1 MRWFRLLVLPL
12 VLALSSP
19 GTACTED
26 EPYVRTLSPVEEPP
40 FDYGLYAN
48 AQGLLVGEDSA
59 VLLVRRPSH
68 LERVY
73 EDAQRG
79 ESRARVL
86 FQQLEDTFVASGLH
100 IADEVTSPR
109 CLALPLRGCKPD
121 WSFLDRLLP
130 SQGPGARRLREV
142 LGTAFSQRAHQ
153 RGMRNALITSSI
165 NALLAVTLVKGQL
178 KGAAAEGKGAL
189 AAAEGRTLVA
199 ATTEAEVLE
208 ARLLEAEA
216 ASLEARHPAA
226 PSELARFRPSLQS
239 PPQGVPTTETLWSDY
254 VAYWE
259 RRYAEVTGQG
269 PPSAGQLAPKPPLT
283 WGGYH
288 VMRADFRRGLR
299 FQSSVGQMLRREL
312 ELPEMVR
319 RLLRGMKKPRLDEN
333 VYLKRPGSTALTSAD
348 QLSVDEAT
356 LGSGARVRLETFSN
370 KSRDFTGWSED
381 DIFKQVVADANEA
394 WVKYGGV
401 VQVRRP
407 GHPLF
412 GQDVPVSRVHLV
424 YDAETLT
431 PRLKQEIPKV
441 LVKKKINVAIHFH
454 HAPPAP

>member
-12 VLALSSP
+12 VLALAIP
-19 GTACTED
+19 GAGCTED
-26 EPYVRTLSPVEEPP
+26 EPYVRALPPVEEPP

-79 ESRARVL
+79 EWRARVL

-109 CLALPLRGCKPD
+109 CLALPPRGCKPD

-199 ATTEAEVLE
+199 AATEAEVLE

-216 ASLEARHPAA
+216 TSLEARHPAA

-239 PPQGVPTTETLWSDY
+239 PPQGVPATETLWSDY

-269 PPSAGQLAPKPPLT
+269 PPSAGRLAPKPPLT
-283 WGGYH
+283 WEGYH
-288 VMRADFRRGLR
+288 VMRADFRRGLE

-319 RLLRGMKKPRLDEN
+319 RLLRGMRKPRLEEN
-333 VYLKRPGSTALTSAD
+333 VGLKRPGSTAHTYAD
-348 QLSVDEAT
+348 QLAVDEAT
-356 LGSGARVRLETFSN
+356 LGPGSRVRVETFSN
-370 KSRDFTGWSED
+370 KSHDFRGWSEK
-381 DIFKQVVADANEA
+381 DIFNQALADAKEA
-394 WVKYGGV
+394 RVKYGGT

-412 GQDVPVSRVHLV
+412 GQDVAVSRVHLV
-424 YDAETLT
+424 YDSKTLT
-431 PRLKQEIPKV
+431 PQLKQTIAQRLASPG
-441 LVKKKINVAIHFH
+441 INVEIHFH
-454 HAPPAP
+454 HVPPAH

>member
-1 MRWFRLLVLPL
+1 MNWLRLLVLPL
-12 VLALSSP
+12 VLALSTS
-19 GTACTED
+19 GMGCTED
-26 EPYVRTLSPVEEPP
+26 EPYVRTLAPLEEPP

-48 AQGLLVGEDSA
+48 AQGLMVDEDSA

-79 ESRARVL
+79 DSRARVL

-109 CLALPLRGCKPD
+109 CIALPLRGCKPD

-130 SQGPGARRLREV
+130 SRGPGARRLREA

-153 RGMRNALITSSI
+153 RGMRNALITASV

-216 ASLEARHPAA
+216 TSLEARHPAA

-239 PPQGVPTTETLWSDY
+239 PPQGVSASETLWSDY

-269 PPSAGQLAPKPPLT
+269 PPSAGRLAPKPPLT
-283 WGGYH
+283 WEGYH

-299 FQSSVGQMLRREL
+299 FQGSVGQMLRREL
-312 ELPEMVR
+312 ELSEMVR
-319 RLLRGMKKPRLDEN
+319 RLLRGMRKPRVDEN
-333 VYLKRPGSTALTSAD
+333 VYLKRPGSTALTCAD
-348 QLSVDEAT
+348 QLAVDEAT
-356 LGSGARVRLETFSN
+356 LGSGARVRVETFSN
-370 KSRDFTGWSED
+370 KSHDFKGWSEK
-381 DIFKQVVADANEA
+381 DIINQALADAKEA
-394 WVKYGGV
+394 QVKYGGT

-412 GQDVPVSRVHLV
+412 GKDVPVSRVHLV
-424 YDAETLT
+424 YDSETLT
-431 PRLKQEIPKV
+431 PRLKQMITEAVESQGLKV
-441 LVKKKINVAIHFH
+441 EVHFH
-454 HAPPAP
+454 HVPPAP

>member
-1 MRWFRLLVLPL
+1 
-12 VLALSSP
+12 
-19 GTACTED
+19 
-26 EPYVRTLSPVEEPP
+26 
-40 FDYGLYAN
+40 
-48 AQGLLVGEDSA
+48 
-59 VLLVRRPSH
+59 
-68 LERVY
+68 
-73 EDAQRG
+73 
-79 ESRARVL
+79 
-86 FQQLEDTFVASGLH
+86 
-100 IADEVTSPR
+100 
-109 CLALPLRGCKPD
+109 
-121 WSFLDRLLP
+121 
-130 SQGPGARRLREV
+130 
-142 LGTAFSQRAHQ
+142 
-153 RGMRNALITSSI
+153 
-165 NALLAVTLVKGQL
+165 
-178 KGAAAEGKGAL
+178 
-189 AAAEGRTLVA
+189 
-199 ATTEAEVLE
+199 
-208 ARLLEAEA
+208 
-216 ASLEARHPAA
+216 
-226 PSELARFRPSLQS
+226 
-239 PPQGVPTTETLWSDY
+239 
-254 VAYWE
+254 
-259 RRYAEVTGQG
+259 
-269 PPSAGQLAPKPPLT
+269 
-283 WGGYH
+283 
-288 VMRADFRRGLR
+288 
-299 FQSSVGQMLRREL
+299 
-312 ELPEMVR
+312 MVR

>member
-12 VLALSSP
+12 VLALASP

-130 SQGPGARRLREV
+130 SHGPGARRLREV

-283 WGGYH
+283 WGGLPRH
-288 VMRADFRRGLR
+288 ARRLPARPEVPEFGGPD
-299 FQSSVGQMLRREL
+299 VATGAGATGDGQAPATRHEEAPTGRERLPQTPRQHRSHQCRPVIRGRGHSRLRRA
-312 ELPEMVR
+312 
-319 RLLRGMKKPRLDEN
+319 
-333 VYLKRPGSTALTSAD
+333 S
-348 QLSVDEAT
+348 T
-356 LGSGARVRLETFSN
+356 LGDL
-370 KSRDFTGWSED
+370 
-381 DIFKQVVADANEA
+381 Q
-394 WVKYGGV
+394 
-401 VQVRRP
+401 Q
-407 GHPLF
+407 
-412 GQDVPVSRVHLV
+412 
-424 YDAETLT
+424 
-431 PRLKQEIPKV
+431 QEP
-441 LVKKKINVAIHFH
+441 
-454 HAPPAP
+454 